1 LQTGTAMTNDPLER
15 ATKDLVIANRILAHH
30 DLFDEYG
37 HISVRHPAEPGRYLL
52 ARACIAAFVEPAD
65 IVEHTLDNAPVRS
78 ENRPLCSERF
88 AHGAIY
94 QARPDVRAVLCA
106 SSGDVATFGTTGV
119 PLRPVL
125 GTVGDMGSPV
135 PVWDIAD
142 AFGGDTDLTI
152 STPERGRSLAQAL
165 GRSRLVLT
173 RGVGFVAIGRTLND
187 LIKMSVY
194 IPKNARALAESL
206 TVGPVRA
213 ISPGETQQ
221 RMMIDP
227 ESNAM
232 RRGWEYWAR
241 AAGCERWL

>member
-1 LQTGTAMTNDPLER
+1 MNPLDR
-15 ATKDLVIANRILAHH
+15 ATKDLVIANRILAHQG
-30 DLFDEYG
+30 LFDEYG
-37 HISVRHPAEPGRYLL
+37 HISVRHPADPSRYLL
-52 ARACIAAFVEPAD
+52 ARACTPAYVEPGD
-65 IVEHTLDNAPVRS
+65 IVEHTLDGAPARS

-94 QARPDVRAVLCA
+94 EARPDVRTVLCVN
-106 SSGDVATFGTTGV
+106 SDDVVPFGISGV

-142 AFGGDTDLTI
+142 EFGDGTDLTI
-152 STPERGRSLAQAL
+152 STPERGRSLAKGL
-165 GRSRLVLT
+165 GPQRLVLT

-187 LIKMSVY
+187 VVKMSVY
-194 IPKNARALAESL
+194 IPKNSRALAESL
-206 TVGPVRA
+206 TVGEVRS

-221 RMMIDP
+221 RMIIDP

-241 AAGCERWL
+241 AAGCERWLKD

>member
-1 LQTGTAMTNDPLER
+1 MTDNSFER
-15 ATKDLVIANRILAHH
+15 ATKDLVIANRILAHQG
-30 DLFDEYG
+30 LFDEYG
-37 HISVRHPAEPGRYLL
+37 HISVRHPTEPSRYLL
-52 ARACIAAFVEPAD
+52 ARASTPAYVEPND
-65 IVEHTLDNAPVRS
+65 IVEHTLDGEPVRS

-94 QARPDVRAVLCA
+94 EARPDVRTVLCV
-106 SSGDVATFGTTGV
+106 SSDDVVPFTITGV

-142 AFGGDTDLTI
+142 EFGADTDLAI
-152 STPERGRSLAQAL
+152 STPEHGRSLAKAL
-165 GRSRLVLT
+165 GQGRLVLR
-173 RGVGFVAIGRTLND
+173 RGVGFVSIGRTLND
-187 LIKMSVY
+187 VVKMSVY
-194 IPKNARALAESL
+194 IPKNSRALAEAL
-206 TVGPVRA
+206 TISRDVTD

-221 RMMIDP
+221 RMIIDP

-241 AAGCERWL
+241 AAGCERWLD